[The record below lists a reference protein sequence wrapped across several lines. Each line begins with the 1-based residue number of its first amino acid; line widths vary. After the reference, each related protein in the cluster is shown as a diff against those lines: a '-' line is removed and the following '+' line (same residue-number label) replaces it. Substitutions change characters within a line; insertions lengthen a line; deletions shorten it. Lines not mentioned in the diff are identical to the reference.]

1 MEASGHMAEL
11 TRRYVIMAMATDGP
25 FDARDP
31 ESAFVLR
38 PWKDPAALHALRAYA
53 DRCYPE
59 LARDLAAWIRAI
71 EKGPVVRGDVGRR
84 NEAHARAATPAA
96 QARVTTPAARVRAA
110 APARRRPKPP
120 KKRPRAGKT
129 GRAAARKRR

>member
-1 MEASGHMAEL
+1 MAEL
-11 TRRYVIMAMATDGP
+11 TRRYVVMAMATDGP
-25 FDARDP
+25 FDTRDP
-31 ESAFVLR
+31 EGAFVLR

-84 NEAHARAATPAA
+84 NEAHARAAAPRAASPAA
-96 QARVTTPAARVRAA
+96 KRASAAARRAK
-110 APARRRPKPP
+110 PVKRRPRK
-120 KKRPRAGKT
+120 AGRT
-129 GRAAARKRR
+129 AARKRR

>member
-1 MEASGHMAEL
+1 MAEL
-11 TRRYVIMAMATDGP
+11 TRRYVVMAMATDGP
-25 FDARDP
+25 FDTRDP
-31 ESAFVLR
+31 EGAFVLR

-84 NEAHARAATPAA
+84 NEAHARAAAPAA
-96 QARVTTPAARVRAA
+96 KVRAA
-110 APARRRPKPP
+110 APARRAKPV
-120 KKRPRAGKT
+120 KRCPRAGKA
-129 GRAAARKRR
+129 GRTAARKRR